1 MNVKKMLKDGAKQIL
16 PDDKLKEQI
25 KYRMGIDGEEEVS
38 LGAVKAKRR
47 NRVIIAVSCGLAAVI
62 AVCAFIPLMLRR
74 DDGHTPAT
82 PSDPGNIFG
91 ELSTADEIYGFSAA
105 SALAMLGG
113 MQPEGAAAMSAVSGR
128 AADDGDAE
136 NIEKINGYMQVV
148 ESLTSGKGY
157 TVTGGENGGAYPEY
171 GYVMKISYTDALGE
185 SRDGGTIYYNKT
197 FEEGEFEDGE
207 SEVTYSLE
215 GVMVED
221 GNEYAVAG
229 THSTESEEDESESE
243 YTLRIDLGGG
253 MFIVVEQQHEN
264 EEGESETEYCYTLY
278 SGGNTAYASQRD
290 RDDDDDDDN
299 GRYAIISQT
308 TIEYETEDSETELVI
323 TETRSG
329 ERQVFAF
336 EAEDGRILVRLGGA
350 FTDVVYTVTIEN
362 GQYVYTRGG
371 AEVGREERRG
381 RHDD

>member
-47 NRVIIAVSCGLAAVI
+47 NRVIIAASCGLAAVI

-171 GYVMKISYTDALGE
+171 GYVMKISYTERWARAATAARYITTRP
-185 SRDGGTIYYNKT
+185 SRRA
-197 FEEGEFEDGE
+197 
-207 SEVTYSLE
+207 SS
-215 GVMVED
+215 
-221 GNEYAVAG
+221 
-229 THSTESEEDESESE
+229 
-243 YTLRIDLGGG
+243 R
-253 MFIVVEQQHEN
+253 
-264 EEGESETEYCYTLY
+264 
-278 SGGNTAYASQRD
+278 TARAR
-290 RDDDDDDDN
+290 
-299 GRYAIISQT
+299 
-308 TIEYETEDSETELVI
+308 
-323 TETRSG
+323 
-329 ERQVFAF
+329 
-336 EAEDGRILVRLGGA
+336 
-350 FTDVVYTVTIEN
+350 
-362 GQYVYTRGG
+362 
-371 AEVGREERRG
+371 
-381 RHDD
+381 